1 MSPSTSSAVQV
12 NDTVSPGDTVVLS
25 AVRLVIKGSLLR
37 SHVQL
42 INKPAN
48 RTKTV
53 FIFTRLILCCGL
65 KFTVINYTLSNNIST
80 IKGVEN
86 YNSLILYG
94 V

>member
-1 MSPSTSSAVQV
+1 MSPSTSSAVQI

-25 AVRLVIKGSLLR
+25 AVRLVIKGSVLR

-48 RTKTV
+48 MTKTV

-65 KFTVINYTLSNNIST
+65 KFTGINYTLSNNLFT
-80 IKGVEN
+80 IKGVEY

>member
-1 MSPSTSSAVQV
+1 MSPSSSSAVQV

-25 AVRLVIKGSLLR
+25 AVRLVIRGSVLR

-48 RTKTV
+48 MTKTV

-65 KFTVINYTLSNNIST
+65 KFMVINYMLCNNLFT

-86 YNSLILYG
+86 YNSLILY
-94 V
+94 